1 MNQGRLPFSL
11 QDNLLTWT
19 QNLLEV
25 CCFEFARMHN
35 PEKLDD
41 LEIEVPRQ
49 RELQGWFV
57 ILGKMRIPQGAV
69 RRTEGLADAMF
80 GMRTLRNSAAHRI
93 RAIPIPVLRDMVRQA
108 CHITSS
114 FFDDTRHG
122 MLESVLSELNKLAS
136 HISLVCDG
144 EVLRGSIFG
153 TLKLSVEENSKY
165 QFVEPDNSIGELSR
179 DRSALEKTQE
189 SGKDLVSGLPCSSN
203 LDQAPI
209 PFRDVTGR
217 SSKKGQPQPVS
228 SSEETPGL
236 GHLEFGDVRGHTPR
250 KPKVPVL
257 FGDVRGLTSAQDQA
271 LLGVSPEKT
280 SGLGHVIFRDVTG
293 RSRTHP
299 QAPLRA
305 ELCLVMRHQNNPHF
319 G

>member
-1 MNQGRLPFSL
+1 VLLIQNRSRER
-11 QDNLLTWT
+11 NLSRTT
-19 QNLLEV
+19 IPI
-25 CCFEFARMHN
+25 RY
-35 PEKLDD
+35 D
-41 LEIEVPRQ
+41 LSEPRPTPIQ
-49 RELQGWFV
+49 SSGQPPHIDSKPSRSVLFRIRELQGWFV
-57 ILGKMRIPQGAV
+57 ILGEMRIPQGAV

-122 MLESVLSELNKLAS
+122 MLESVLSELNKLAN

-165 QFVEPDNSIGELSR
+165 QFVEPDNSIGELSLER
-179 DRSALEKTQE
+179 PALEKTQE
-189 SGKDLVSGLPCSSN
+189 SGKDLGSGLPCSSN

-217 SSKKGQPQPVS
+217 SSKKGQPQSVS
-228 SSEETPGL
+228 SSEETPGWDIWSL
-236 GHLEFGDVRGHTPR
+236 G
-250 KPKVPVL
+250 
-257 FGDVRGLTSAQDQA
+257 
-271 LLGVSPEKT
+271 
-280 SGLGHVIFRDVTG
+280 
-293 RSRTHP
+293 
-299 QAPLRA
+299 
-305 ELCLVMRHQNNPHF
+305 M
-319 G
+319 